1 MADDAKLNQLKG
13 KYQAALNAV
22 PQLGISLQNVH
33 IEGGKLL
40 IRGKAPNDQSKNQF
54 WDLIKQADPG
64 YSDLTADISVDPSLS
79 QPQTAAAAGA
89 GGQSGQRTYT
99 VKSGDSLS
107 KIAKEMYGDATQY
120 NKIFDANR
128 DKLSDPNKIFPGQEL
143 VIP

>member
-13 KYQAALNAV
+13 KYQGALNAV
-22 PQLGISLQNVH
+22 SQLGISLQNVH

-40 IRGKAPNDQSKNQF
+40 IRGKAPNEQSKNRF

-64 YSDLTADISVDPSLS
+64 FSDLTADISVDSSLP
-79 QPQTAAAAGA
+79 QPQAGSA
-89 GGQSGQRTYT
+89 GEGERSRQRTYT
-99 VKSGDSLS
+99 VQSGDTLS
-107 KIAKEMYGDATQY
+107 KISKEVYGDATQY

-128 DKLSDPNKIFPGQEL
+128 DKLSDPNKIYPGQEL

>member
-1 MADDAKLNQLKG
+1 MADLNQLKG

-33 IEGGKLL
+33 IEGDKLL
-40 IRGKAPNDQSKNQF
+40 IRGKAPNEQSKNRF
-54 WDLIKQADPG
+54 WDLIKQADSS
-64 YSDLTADISVDPSLS
+64 YSDVTADISVDSSLP
-79 QPQTAAAAGA
+79 QPQTGAAAG
-89 GGQSGQRTYT
+89 SGQRTYT
-99 VKSGDSLS
+99 VKSGDTLS
-107 KIAKEMYGDATQY
+107 KISKEMYGDATQY